1 MYISCKI
8 RCTDVLN
15 LGWQVLSNE
24 IIGLSQHKN
33 GYSCDLEL
41 SACVVR
47 GLDTIVVPVF
57 TRLFLFRHK
66 NVSADNIFLFTKKA
80 ASLLVRLPIF
90 AA

>member
-1 MYISCKI
+1 M
-8 RCTDVLN
+8 RT
-15 LGWQVLSNE
+15 
-24 IIGLSQHKN
+24 IIFKDFSVT
-33 GYSCDLEL
+33 YSCDLEL
-41 SACVVR
+41 SCLVR

-57 TRLFLFRHK
+57 TRLFLRHK